1 MTRQRISGWG
11 RTAWTTADVVTAE
24 NAAELA
30 RLVSASHRRG
40 AIARGLGRA
49 YGAAAQN
56 AGGTVISC
64 AQDDGSTQI
73 QLDAATGVVTA
84 PAGISLD
91 TLLRICVPKG
101 WFVPVTP
108 GTRFIT
114 LGGAVASDVH
124 GKNHHVDGS
133 FGQHVVSIKVL
144 LSSGQEVVLSPT
156 ENASWFW
163 ATVGGMGLTG
173 VVTEVTVRMLQ
184 VESSQVMVETRRLA
198 HLDDVIGAMS
208 DSSDDDFR
216 YSVAWVDML
225 ASGRALGRGVL
236 TRGNHARA
244 IDVTGNEPCR
254 YDPKVRLAAPPW
266 VPNGLLNKFTVRAF
280 NEAWYRKAPAKSH
293 VGLESIPAFFHP
305 LDGVR
310 QWNALYGSNGFIQY
324 QFIVPLDRVDVLRTV
339 IGQFADA
346 GVASFLA
353 VLKRMGPSNAAPMS
367 FPTEGWTLTLDLAA
381 GSSRL
386 PGLLD
391 HVDDLVLDA
400 GGRHYLAK
408 DAHVSAHA
416 VERAY
421 PRLAEWKAVRDDM
434 DPRGLWISDL
444 ARRLKL
450 VEEHT

>member
-1 MTRQRISGWG
+1 MSLQPEGASR
-11 RTAWTTADVVTAE
+11 RTAVGAKWALEQV
-24 NAAELA
+24 
-30 RLVSASHRRG
+30 HRP
-40 AIARGLGRA
+40 
-49 YGAAAQN
+49 
-56 AGGTVISC
+56 C
-64 AQDDGSTQI
+64 I
-73 QLDAATGVVTA
+73 Q
-84 PAGISLD
+84 
-91 TLLRICVPKG
+91 
-101 WFVPVTP
+101 
-108 GTRFIT
+108 
-114 LGGAVASDVH
+114 
-124 GKNHHVDGS
+124 
-133 FGQHVVSIKVL
+133 
-144 LSSGQEVVLSPT
+144 
-156 ENASWFW
+156 
-163 ATVGGMGLTG
+163 
-173 VVTEVTVRMLQ
+173 
-184 VESSQVMVETRRLA
+184 
-198 HLDDVIGAMS
+198 
-208 DSSDDDFR
+208 
-216 YSVAWVDML
+216 
-225 ASGRALGRGVL
+225 RGV
-236 TRGNHARA
+236 
-244 IDVTGNEPCR
+244 
-254 YDPKVRLAAPPW
+254 
-266 VPNGLLNKFTVRAF
+266 
-280 NEAWYRKAPAKSH
+280 YRKAPAKSH

-310 QWNALYGSNGFIQY
+310 QVNALYGSNGFIQY

-339 IGQFADA
+339 IGQFAGA

-381 GSSRL
+381 GSARL